1 MQSACQGGC
10 PVPIFFG
17 QGVIQMQ
24 TSALFVA
31 KTNIE
36 FFKIYSVSTSDM
48 DRGEGRGIEPVLT
61 IFGQGEVNFS

>member
-1 MQSACQGGC
+1 MR
-10 PVPIFFG
+10 
-17 QGVIQMQ
+17 

-48 DRGEGRGIEPVLT
+48 DRGERDCASAYIVWTRE
-61 IFGQGEVNFS
+61 GQFFMILCRRPL